1 MTNALL
7 SDRRGRLLLVDDDPD
22 IHDLVACLLESQD
35 VEILSA
41 LNGKQALEIAR
52 RESPDL
58 ILLDY
63 ALPGGNGIEVLMNLR
78 TEGVPDSIPIIF
90 ITAKVSNSILT
101 ACFQAGAIDYIRKP
115 FCAAELRA
123 RVRSVRDRSRMLTQ
137 LEQLALCDSLT
148 NLPNRLSIRNRIQF
162 AINHS
167 YITNY
172 AVLYLDFDRF
182 KLVND
187 TLGHEV
193 GDLLLKQIAD
203 RLRESLRSTDSVG
216 RSSNRTTA
224 ARLGGDEFV
233 VLLEDLAEPGDALV
247 VADRLLAK
255 LADPY
260 CIAGHE
266 VSSTA
271 SIGIVNSLK
280 RYSSTDDVLR
290 DADTAMYAAK
300 SAGAAQCVLFDP
312 SMVCETQQRS
322 KSRKNLRRELAETSH

>member
-1 MTNALL
+1 
-7 SDRRGRLLLVDDDPD
+7 LLLVDDDPD
-22 IHDLVACLLESQD
+22 IHDLVACLLECQD
-35 VEILSA
+35 IEILSA

-63 ALPGGNGIEVLMNLR
+63 ALPGSNGIEVMLNLR
-78 TEGVPDSIPIIF
+78 TEGVPESIPIIF
-90 ITAKVSNSILT
+90 ITAKVSNAVLT

-123 RVRSVRDRSRMLTQ
+123 RVRSVRDRTRMLSQ

-148 NLPNRLSIRNRIQF
+148 NLPNRLSIRNKIQF
-162 AINHS
+162 AIEHS
-167 YITNY
+167 DSINY
-172 AVLYLDFDRF
+172 AVLFLDFDRF

-187 TLGHEV
+187 TLGHDV

-203 RLRESLRSTDSVG
+203 RLRDSLRSSDTVTRVSKRMV
-216 RSSNRTTA
+216 A

-233 VLLEDLAEPGDALV
+233 VLLEDLADPKDAMV
-247 VADRLLAK
+247 VAERLLVK

-260 CIAGHE
+260 RVAGHE

-271 SIGIVNSLK
+271 SIGVVNNLK
-280 RYSSTDDVLR
+280 RYSTTDDVLR

-300 SAGAAQCVLFDP
+300 SAGAGQCVLYEQ
-312 SMVCETQQRS
+312 SMVCETQQRA
-322 KSRKNLRRELAETSH
+322 KSRKTLHREASVSETSH